1 MHHSGEAKNREG
13 RTTRGGFELGGLSR
27 KQLRVVRF
35 VERKH
40 QIQCLF
46 RLVIVLSQYGIL
58 ETTKKIEEQDFLSD
72 HDSGDVQE

>member
-40 QIQCLF
+40 SMF
-46 RLVIVLSQYGIL
+46 VSTG
-58 ETTKKIEEQDFLSD
+58 
-72 HDSGDVQE
+72 DSTVSVRDIGDDKEDRRTRFSE